1 MEAEDVNAG
10 FLLRL
15 SDSIGTPEPAVRLLL
30 SVLLGKR
37 CILKVFEKSI
47 FFISILYF
55 LYQAIRLLYLT
66 ASTFVRS
73 QHTINMFISQSLEL
87 ELDSS
92 ISVIKFSHQIT
103 NVIFFLNFVTGWD
116 ISHSLGCVLVQY
128 LLFKILS
135 GTRTCVAVSFVF
147 HMSYLLIGKQTLI
160 TILRFRINDI
170 SKTKFRVLSDGD

>member
-1 MEAEDVNAG
+1 M
-10 FLLRL
+10 
-15 SDSIGTPEPAVRLLL
+15 
-30 SVLLGKR
+30 
-37 CILKVFEKSI
+37 I
-47 FFISILYF
+47 FFF
-55 LYQAIRLLYLT
+55 
-66 ASTFVRS
+66 
-73 QHTINMFISQSLEL
+73 
-87 ELDSS
+87 
-92 ISVIKFSHQIT
+92 
-103 NVIFFLNFVTGWD
+103 NFVTGWD